1 MPRTLPLM
9 PTSKDKPITKSQF
22 KLGLDCIQKLRHARN
37 GLPQTSEENE
47 MLRLL
52 SEGGAAIEALV
63 RANHPGD
70 SIGDFGQDAIDKSR
84 RAIATALADADAG
97 TSTSL
102 YEVTIEH
109 DGFLARIDLLRIHP
123 GRIELVEIKSKS
135 ADTSGT
141 GTVSDG
147 EFLTDKGRPRANWL
161 PYLQDLA
168 FQRELMH
175 RWLGAN
181 GYATRA
187 SRRDHVNPRLLL
199 VKKDGAAT
207 KGTVLD
213 PSNFQSRYET
223 GSRGIR
229 AAVSYVGT
237 AQDPD
242 LLVEV
247 DMERVVS
254 TVDNAAGSTVPEF
267 LDRGIDGCMAAMKA
281 IVDTNRW
288 PDPRIALGTGC
299 KKCEFRV
306 RPGLPSGFD
315 ACWGTGTTCGA
326 GHVLTLT
333 YISDKQCEAALEAS
347 GPSAEV
353 LDLDDADFTPRQFM
367 QVSCLRA
374 GKPIV
379 TASFAADPMEA
390 LKVKSVTEPIWF
402 LDFETSAY
410 PVPSRIGG
418 RPFEHVPFQFEGHQ
432 LPSATSGVEARIR
445 LRGFLDLT
453 SADPRRQ
460 FIDALME
467 QFPGGGPIFHWH
479 HFEQTVLNGIKTVL
493 QSAPAS
499 GDTER
504 IAFIDRLVGPS
515 GKGGGRLID
524 LLPIAKAAFCHP
536 DMAGSYS
543 IKKVVPIA
551 WATEDIRRHFV
562 AGHGAAGDPDFY
574 SGDTDPY
581 DGLPAPPQ
589 SILEAVGGIEAAKD
603 LAQADDGEGSAVR
616 NGGMAM
622 LAYHYVR
629 MFPGHASNPEIVAQF
644 RQYCRLDS
652 AAMVMVYALMR
663 DHVGRWSR
671 TTAA

>member
-1 MPRTLPLM
+1 MTDM
-9 PTSKDKPITKSQF
+9 PTTTDKPITKSQF

-37 GLPQTSEENE
+37 GLPQTSQENQ

-63 RANHPGD
+63 RANDPGL
-70 SIGDFGQDAIDKSR
+70 SIGGFGKDATEDSR
-84 RAIATALADADAG
+84 RAIATSIAEANAG
-97 TSTSL
+97 ASSSL

-123 GRIELVEIKSKS
+123 ERIELVEIKSKS

-141 GTVSDG
+141 GMVSDD
-147 EFLTDKGRPRANWL
+147 EFLTNEGSPRAEWL

-168 FQRELMH
+168 FQRELMF
-175 RWLGAN
+175 RWLRENGHAN
-181 GYATRA
+181 RA
-187 SRRDHVNPRLLL
+187 LRRDDVNPRLLL

-207 KGTVLD
+207 NGTILD
-213 PSNFQSRYET
+213 PSNFKSHYEP

-229 AAVSYVGT
+229 ATVTFVGST
-237 AQDPD
+237 PDRD

-254 TVDNAAGSTVPEF
+254 IVDAAAGSTVPDF
-267 LDRGIDGCMAAMKA
+267 LNRSIGDCMAAMKA

-288 PDPRIALGTGC
+288 TDPSIALGKRC

-315 ACWGTGTTCGA
+315 ECWGRNTTCGT
-326 GHVLTLT
+326 GHILTLT
-333 YISDKQCEAALEAS
+333 HLTTKQCDAALAAS

-353 LDLDDADFTPRQFM
+353 LDLDDADFNPGQRM
-367 QVSCLRA
+367 QLAGLRA
-374 GKPIV
+374 AKPIV
-379 TASFAADPMEA
+379 TVSFAADPMQS
-390 LKVKSVTEPIWF
+390 LKVKTVTEPIWF
-402 LDFETSAY
+402 LDFETSSY

-418 RPFEHVPFQFEGHQ
+418 RPFEHLPFQFEGHK
-432 LPSATSGVEARIR
+432 LPSPMARVADRMR
-445 LRGFLDLT
+445 LEGFLDLT

-460 FIDALME
+460 FIDALMA
-467 QFPGGGPIFHWH
+467 QFTGSGPIFHWH
-479 HFEQTVLNGIKTVL
+479 SFERTVLNSIKSVL
-493 QSAPAS
+493 QSSRSS
-499 GDTER
+499 GDAER
-504 IAFIDRLVGPS
+504 IAFIDQLVGPS
-515 GKGGGRLID
+515 GKGDGRLID
-524 LLPIAKAAFCHP
+524 LLPIASSAFYHP
-536 DMAGSYS
+536 DLAGSYS

-551 WATEDIRRHFV
+551 WATEDIRRHFT

-574 SGDTDPY
+574 EGDVDPY
-581 DGLPAPPQ
+581 DGLPAPPR

-603 LAQADDGEGSAVR
+603 LVRADDGEGNAVR

-629 MFPGHASNPEIVAQF
+629 MFPGQAGNLEIVAQF

-663 DHVGRWSR
+663 DHVGGWSR
-671 TTAA
+671 QAIP